1 MSQLPSITPA
11 TNHRSQSST
20 TFDGSPPASDSDTSP
35 PNNSNDASSAAVSS
49 PSANEPRQYLPLNQR
64 IPNTDAV
71 LKVVRSKQ
79 KVNHMLEYSIFV
91 NEEDRVVLFNEEFW
105 QQVSVSIVNAISLCF
120 TSNRKEV
127 KKMSHKY
134 RLMEKKIIETIGKHD
149 VYDEGDTSKT
159 EKQRLAASRTMML
172 IGWHYLHEF
181 SKLIKSSWGDDIRSI
196 HEQIDAELKSAFELS
211 TGELFGDDTRLA
223 EHAYYVVGFLNHA
236 GMKEKERRTDKN
248 DVGACIERACRHY
261 LSADDPKLDELRET
275 MPTGLVDR
283 RIANGGLKYPDEPF
297 FRVFGSMER
306 AYAKIVTPDNFMAR
320 GGLLL
325 DEIRDALERNE
336 QLIAQ
341 FTLLLDGSE
350 FTDEA
355 IIKTLAYFIKVF
367 SHLRAKD
374 VALKYNSNLNG
385 SNTVGLRQTLAGGL
399 AMGTSNKKKAS
410 RKKKN
415 NTTTSTAAAT
425 LNPNNTES
433 KYQSKR
439 VAELKEICRARGLTL
454 SGLKQVLIDR
464 LDEYDREKVAT
475 TKSNGEDGVDD
486 SGEEEEEVDSEGEE
500 DETMDEESQHSVMLS
515 ALNGIDSEIDD
526 DYHSAEKISDR
537 DLIADAIE
545 NDM

>member
-20 TFDGSPPASDSDTSP
+20 TFDGSPHDVDSDTSS
-35 PNNSNDASSAAVSS
+35 PNNNNDASSAAVSS
-49 PSANEPRQYLPLNQR
+49 PSANEPRQYLQLNQR
-64 IPNTDAV
+64 IPDTDTV
-71 LKVVRSKQ
+71 LKVVQSKQ

-91 NEEDRVVLFNEEFW
+91 NEEDRVVLFNREFW

-172 IGWHYLHEF
+172 IGLHYLHEF
-181 SKLIKSSWGDDIRSI
+181 SKLIKSSWGDDILSI
-196 HEQIDAELKSAFELS
+196 HEQIDAELKSAFELG

-261 LSADDPKLDELRET
+261 LSADDPKLDELRTT

-283 RIANGGLKYPDEPF
+283 RIANGGLKYPDESF
-297 FRVFGSMER
+297 YRVFGSMER

-341 FTLLLDGSE
+341 FTLLLDGAQ

-355 IIKTLAYFIKVF
+355 IIKALAYFIKVF

-374 VALKYNSNLNG
+374 VALKWTCNG
-385 SNTVGLRQTLAGGL
+385 YKQ
-399 AMGTSNKKKAS
+399 
-410 RKKKN
+410 
-415 NTTTSTAAAT
+415 
-425 LNPNNTES
+425 
-433 KYQSKR
+433 Q
-439 VAELKEICRARGLTL
+439 KEDIT
-454 SGLKQVLIDR
+454 
-464 LDEYDREKVAT
+464 
-475 TKSNGEDGVDD
+475 
-486 SGEEEEEVDSEGEE
+486 EEEEEYNNLDRSC
-500 DETMDEESQHSVMLS
+500 HSKPQQYPV
-515 ALNGIDSEIDD
+515 
-526 DYHSAEKISDR
+526 KV
-537 DLIADAIE
+537 
-545 NDM
+545 